1 MSSFNSE
8 YLTSLSDNG
17 TQFITCIISEL
28 PQNYRFT
35 VMKSSSHYPKGYG
48 LIERYVQTIKKT
60 LIKLQETREDIS
72 HIVPIKSNISQSR
85 HEVTSG
91 VAKCKEI

>member
-1 MSSFNSE
+1 MNSFNPV
-8 YLTSLSDNG
+8 YLTSLYDNG

-35 VMKSSSHYPKGYG
+35 VMTSSSHYPKDYG

-60 LIKLQETREDIS
+60 LIKFQETREDIFRM
-72 HIVPIKSNISQSR
+72 VPIKSNISQSR